1 MISNNDNGCKDNSL
15 SLTEMT
21 FKGFG
26 LVSFPELKSSLHRIK
41 GKMQIKKCVCVG
53 RGGEGNLKIT
63 YTCTFK

>member
-41 GKMQIKKCVCVG
+41 GKMQIKKW
-53 RGGEGNLKIT
+53 GEKNLKIT